1 MVATVPPLRGRRAA
15 DGAEEKAGHS
25 GRDDKLRDSK
35 RKSRGNQEEIKRKSR
50 GDQEKSR
57 EPVALGRKNPPFAK
71 SAKDGAPSRSFK
83 GDISWPRKSTGKS
96 ACATRVELFTG
107 V

>member
-1 MVATVPPLRGRRAA
+1 MAFGSDREGALVASVPPLRGRRAA

-25 GRDDKLRDSK
+25 GRDDKLRDS
-35 RKSRGNQEEIKRKSR
+35 KRKSR

-71 SAKDGAPSRSFK
+71 SAKDGAPSRSFE